1 MFDSS
6 KFNLILASTSP
17 RRKQL
22 MTDMGWTFS
31 VIPSHAEENVLA
43 QWSFTETVEN
53 LARQK
58 AEAIDGHRITD
69 NTIVIAADTIVCNS
83 SGVLG
88 KPADEVDAK
97 RMLLSL
103 SGESHQVITGV
114 CLRSHNFY
122 HVFSVST
129 EVTFDTLSEEE
140 ITYYINRFHPYD
152 KAGSYGI
159 QEWIGLIAV
168 ESINGSFYNVMGLP
182 THRLYVELNNFI
194 KENF

>member
-1 MFDSS
+1 MFDNK
-6 KFNLILASTSP
+6 KFKLILASASP

-22 MTDMGWTFS
+22 MSDMGWKFS
-31 VIPSHAEENVLA
+31 VIPSHTAEEIST
-43 QWSFTETVEN
+43 QWSFKETVEK
-53 LARQK
+53 LAEQK
-58 AEAIDGHRITD
+58 AAAIDSQIITD

-88 KPADEVDAK
+88 KPADEADAR
-97 RMLLSL
+97 RMLLAL
-103 SGESHQVITGV
+103 SGASHQVITGV

-122 HVFSVST
+122 RVFSVST
-129 EVTFDTLSEEE
+129 EVTFDVLSEDE
-140 ITYYINRFHPYD
+140 ITFYINKFQPYD

-182 THRLYVELNNFI
+182 THQLYVELNNFV